1 MCLANEISTIFIMD
15 VTKHFLENH
24 IWLRMFVG
32 KYVRHSVPIY
42 WTLVVIEYDYERKK
56 LQSKQK
62 PEENRESMLLKEIRE

>member
-15 VTKHFLENH
+15 VTKHFFENY

-62 PEENRESMLLKEIRE
+62 PEENGESMLLKEIRE

>member
-15 VTKHFLENH
+15 VTKHFFENY

-62 PEENRESMLLKEIRE
+62 PEENGESMLFKEIRE

>member
-1 MCLANEISTIFIMD
+1 MD
-15 VTKHFLENH
+15 ITKHFFENY

-42 WTLVVIEYDYERKK
+42 WTLVVIEYDYGRKK

-62 PEENRESMLLKEIRE
+62 PEENGESMLLKEIRE

>member
-1 MCLANEISTIFIMD
+1 MKYRTFYNGCNKTF
-15 VTKHFLENH
+15 FGNY

-62 PEENRESMLLKEIRE
+62 PEENGESMLFKEIRE